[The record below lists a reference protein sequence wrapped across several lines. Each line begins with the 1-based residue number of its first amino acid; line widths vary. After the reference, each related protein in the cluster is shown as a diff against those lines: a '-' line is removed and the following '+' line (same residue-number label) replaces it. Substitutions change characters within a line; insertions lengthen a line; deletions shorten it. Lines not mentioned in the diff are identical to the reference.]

1 MKRAKYQ
8 ELPKYIVFRNYVLEP
23 TSNNEKDFKRLIKK
37 AKSDKVR
44 FQRVTIGKDFQ
55 TWLFV
60 QPLGVN
66 RQDLERFDFENIYQY
81 FEHILNKLS
90 QGSIKEANELT
101 AMLSKDQKKLAL
113 YTYLESTGINEHK
126 FNLLLIDSI

>member
-23 TSNNEKDFKRLIKK
+23 MTNNKEDFKRLIKK

-66 RQDLERFDFENIYQY
+66 RQDLERFDFQNIYQY
-81 FEHILNKLS
+81 FEHILTKLS
-90 QGSIKEANELT
+90 NGSIKEANELI
-101 AMLSKDQKKLAL
+101 AMLSKEQKKLAL
-113 YTYLESTGINEHK
+113 MTYLESTGIK
-126 FNLLLIDSI
+126 QSQLKTLLIDSI

>member
-55 TWLFV
+55 TWLFI
-60 QPLGVN
+60 QPTGVN

-101 AMLSKDQKKLAL
+101 AMLSKEQKKLAL
-113 YTYLESTGINEHK
+113 MTYLESTGINEHQFK
-126 FNLLLIDSI
+126 LLLIDSI